1 MHKLVLQSKINETKD
16 VMKRK
21 ASEIDKS
28 KIEKSRGDKGGFGPL
43 QLMGSGR
50 IENSFS
56 DLSISSSG
64 TGFESGSG
72 FGLTSDVDSFA
83 TKPKGHPTSSA
94 TAPPKGLGMKL
105 ESLKAKGEVILED
118 VQPKHSESWVVAPQL
133 TDPITLTVEEKLN
146 SKEVCQPMNPTTGIK
161 NENVPLSITNGLLA
175 EPIKNGSRGRHVDSL
190 HHVEPR
196 NDTNILGGL
205 TLWVIEV
212 NRHRDNHIPYGV
224 ECLAAWSFTAMLISY
239 FVSRKGTSG
248 GVVQ

>member
-1 MHKLVLQSKINETKD
+1 
-16 VMKRK
+16 MKRK

-105 ESLKAKGEVILED
+105 GKS
-118 VQPKHSESWVVAPQL
+118 QR
-133 TDPITLTVEEKLN
+133 
-146 SKEVCQPMNPTTGIK
+146 K
-161 NENVPLSITNGLLA
+161 N
-175 EPIKNGSRGRHVDSL
+175 
-190 HHVEPR
+190 
-196 NDTNILGGL
+196 
-205 TLWVIEV
+205 
-212 NRHRDNHIPYGV
+212 
-224 ECLAAWSFTAMLISY
+224 
-239 FVSRKGTSG
+239 
-248 GVVQ
+248 